1 MRVLGAP
8 SAPRPITSAGFPA
21 NESTAC
27 WTASASSSRI
37 PFTGQLTA
45 LPDIEL
51 WDRVR
56 EDCAELPRAQYPSLR
71 LYRSPNIGR
80 VPNSVFGEIYMMP
93 AGTQILV
100 LKEGTRRDRGKG
112 AQFNNIAAAKAVADA
127 VRSTLGPRGMD
138 KMLVDSLG
146 DVVITNDGVTI
157 LKEIDIEHPAAKM
170 LVEVAKT
177 QDEEAGDGTTTAVI
191 LAGELLKKAEDLI
204 EQNIHP
210 TVIASGYR
218 QAAEKAREVLEKVA
232 TKISIKDADVLRK
245 VAMTAMSS
253 SGHKELLADIAV
265 KAVSTVA
272 EQRADNSYFVDD
284 DNIQVVKKQGGSIAD
299 TQLVDGIIVDK
310 ERVHPG
316 MPSEVKEAK
325 IALVDAALE
334 VKKTEIDAKI
344 EITDPAQL
352 QAFLNEEES
361 MLKRMVDIVKKSG
374 ATVIFCQKGIDD
386 LAQHYLAKADIYAV
400 RRVKK
405 SDMEKLAKAT
415 GGKVVTKLDELSKD
429 DLGYA
434 KLVYEKKIGED
445 EMTFVTGCKNP
456 KAMSILIRGGT
467 EHVVDE
473 VERSLED
480 ATSVVSVAIED
491 GKVITGGGSSATEIA
506 LTLRDYASSVGGREQ
521 IAIEAF
527 ADAVEAIPR
536 TLAENAGLDPIDI
549 LIELRKEHKKGNKY
563 AGINVFSGKV
573 SDMKKENVIEPI
585 RVGSQ
590 AISSATDAAAR
601 APARAAKAA
610 KAEATA
616 RSSEGPFR
624 GPSGGPHGLRS
635 VPRGGRFPR

>member
-1 MRVLGAP
+1 
-8 SAPRPITSAGFPA
+8 
-21 NESTAC
+21 
-27 WTASASSSRI
+27 
-37 PFTGQLTA
+37 
-45 LPDIEL
+45 
-51 WDRVR
+51 
-56 EDCAELPRAQYPSLR
+56 
-71 LYRSPNIGR
+71 
-80 VPNSVFGEIYMMP
+80 MMP
-93 AGTQILV
+93 AGTPIFV
-100 LKEGTRRDRGKG
+100 LKEGTRRERGKG

-191 LAGELLKKAEDLI
+191 LAGELLKRAEDLI
-204 EQNIHP
+204 DMNIHP

-218 QAAEKAREVLEKVA
+218 LASVKAREILEKIA
-232 TKISIKDADVLRK
+232 TKISIKDTDVLRK

-253 SGHKELLADIAV
+253 KSSSGHKELLADISV

-272 EQRADNSYFVDD
+272 EQRADGSYFVDD
-284 DNIQVVKKQGGSIAD
+284 DNIQIVKKQGGSIAD
-299 TQLVDGIIVDK
+299 TELVDGIIVDK

-316 MPSEVKEAK
+316 MPSEIKEAK

-344 EITDPAQL
+344 EITDPSQL
-352 QAFLNEEES
+352 QAFLNEEEG
-361 MLKRMVDIVKKSG
+361 MLKRMVETVKKSG
-374 ATVIFCQKGIDD
+374 ATVLFSQKGLDD
-386 LAQHYLAKADIYAV
+386 LAQHYLAKEGIYAV

-415 GGKVVTKLDELSKD
+415 GGKIVTKLDELAKD

-434 KLVYEKKIGED
+434 KIVFEKKIGD
-445 EMTFVTGCKNP
+445 DSMTFVTGCKNP
-456 KAMSILIRGGT
+456 KAVSILIRGGT

-480 ATSVVSVAIED
+480 STSVVAVAIED
-491 GKVITGGGSSATEIA
+491 GKVVTGGGSSATEIA
-506 LTLRDYASSVGGREQ
+506 LGLRDQASSVGGREQ

-527 ADAVEAIPR
+527 ADAMESVPR
-536 TLAENAGLDPIDI
+536 TLAENAGLDPIDM
-549 LIELRKEHKKGNKY
+549 LIELRKEHKKGNKN
-563 AGINVFSGKV
+563 AGVNVFTGKV
-573 SDMKKENVIEPI
+573 ADMKKENVIEPI

-590 AISSATDAAAR
+590 AISSATDAAIMVLRIDDVIAS
-601 APARAAKAA
+601 K
-610 KAEATA
+610 
-616 RSSEGPFR
+616 
-624 GPSGGPHGLRS
+624 SGGAP
-635 VPRGGRFPR
+635 GGKGPGAGGDGDEGGAGEEF